1 MFTSQLCEEI
11 TCEIKVVQKML
22 ESDHGKES

>member
-1 MFTSQLCEEI
+1 MFIFQLCEEI
-11 TCEIKVVQKML
+11 TREIKVVQKML